1 MANFDFDGS
10 GDVLA
15 IGEGWE
21 DPVLDAL
28 FGGTVGDINIIG
40 IQSNVLTKKSDGL
53 TSLIVAKTFR
63 KRLHYIVDKLIPS
76 YLLNENPEWK
86 LLMEIYLK
94 YLDERVFQK
103 VINIQ
108 NIVNINSEETDDA
121 LTQGLYEQY
130 GSGLVN
136 EDILKIEMYDK
147 KKFAQ
152 LGKYFHNIKG
162 TKLSLEYLF
171 KYLSQSQVIGLE
183 EKKVFEYIL
192 EEVREDKNLLNIDDE
207 PNPRLFIAPFTYNI
221 VANEVFS
228 ELPLVLKTVHP
239 AGFNFLI
246 LYEDV
251 FLYTE
256 TITFGSI
263 EGEINKMYPYRY
275 DGMYNRM
282 GYYVGTEQSYP
293 IQIKPMLYSE
303 GFTL

>member
-21 DPVLDAL
+21 DPDLNL
-28 FGGTVGDINIIG
+28 ITTTGNINITGGYVNI
-40 IQSNVLTKKSDGL
+40 IDEKIEIVSELVISKS
-53 TSLIVAKTFR
+53 FR
-63 KRLHYIVDKLIPS
+63 KRLHYIIDKLIPS

-86 LLMEIYLK
+86 SFIEIYLK

-103 VINIQ
+103 IINIQ
-108 NIVNINSEETDDA
+108 NVVNINNGEIDDI

-136 EDILKIEMYDK
+136 EDVLKIEIFDK

-171 KYLSQSQVIGLE
+171 KYLSQSQIIRLN

-192 EEVREDKNLLNIDDE
+192 EEVREDKNLLNIDEE
-207 PNPRLFIAPFTYNI
+207 PNPKLFVAPFTYNI
-221 VANEVFS
+221 ITNEMFS

-239 AGFNFLI
+239 AGFNFFI
-246 LYEDV
+246 LYEDTL
-251 FLYTE
+251 LYIE
-256 TITFGSI
+256 TIYFGHI
-263 EGEINKMYPYRY
+263 EGETNKIYPYRY
-275 DGMYNRM
+275 DGLYNRM

-303 GFTL
+303 RFIL

>member
-21 DPVLDAL
+21 DPDLNL
-28 FGGTVGDINIIG
+28 ITTTGNINITGGYVNI
-40 IQSNVLTKKSDGL
+40 IDEKIEIVSELVISKS
-53 TSLIVAKTFR
+53 FR
-63 KRLHYIVDKLIPS
+63 KRLHYIIDKLIPS
-76 YLLNENPEWK
+76 YLLNENPEWRSFI
-86 LLMEIYLK
+86 EICLK

-103 VINIQ
+103 IVNIQ
-108 NIVNINSEETDDA
+108 NIVNINNGEIDDI
-121 LTQGLYEQY
+121 LIQGLYEQY

-136 EDILKIEMYDK
+136 EDVLKIEMYDK

-171 KYLSQSQVIGLE
+171 KYLSQSQIIRLN

-192 EEVREDKNLLNIDDE
+192 EEVREDKNLLNIDEE
-207 PNPRLFIAPFTYNI
+207 PNPKLFVAPFTYNI
-221 VANEVFS
+221 ITNEMFS

-239 AGFNFLI
+239 AGFNFFI
-246 LYEDV
+246 LYEDTL
-251 FLYTE
+251 LYIE
-256 TITFGSI
+256 TIYFGPI
-263 EGEINKMYPYRY
+263 EGETNKIYPYRY
-275 DGMYNRM
+275 DGLYNRM

-303 GFTL
+303 RFIL